1 MTSEPCL
8 AVPCPLCRASAGKP
22 CHELTRERAERR
34 PHNRRRWAFR
44 EIFGRWPEDEI
55 DDDREEM
62 EAALAEM
69 IERRKRLSGYAV
81 RRARSESDGE

>member
-1 MTSEPCL
+1 MASEPCL
-8 AVPCPLCRASAGKP
+8 AVPCPLCRASAGEP
-22 CHELTRERAERR
+22 CHEITWERAERR

-55 DDDREEM
+55 DEEI

-69 IERRKRLSGYAV
+69 IERLKRLTGYAV
-81 RRARSESDGE
+81 RRARSESDGGDV